1 MDNGL
6 EQADLFYVGVRKY
19 GLDEGTPWWERWF
32 FRAVYLP
39 FVRLSFKWLHIP
51 AQGTYHPDGS
61 FSWVENI
68 GVATSEQMAREM
80 CKGEFYDV
88 RPIPLNGCLPEESI
102 QYKKPVYPKA
112 KSPMRYA
119 RRAFRLEAVR
129 RKDVAMLQEV
139 EKRAENLLRTA
150 RAG

>member
-1 MDNGL
+1 M
-6 EQADLFYVGVRKY
+6 EQTDLFYVGVRKY
-19 GLDEGTPWWERWF
+19 GLDACSPWWEKLF

-39 FVRLSFKWLHIP
+39 FVCFSFKWLHIP
-51 AQGTYHPDGS
+51 AQGTYHKDGS

-68 GVATSEQMAREM
+68 GVATSEEIAREM
-80 CKGEFYDV
+80 CQGEFYEV

-102 QYKKPVYPKA
+102 QYKSPVYPRA
-112 KSPMRYA
+112 KSPGKYA

-139 EKRAENLLRTA
+139 ERSADRLLKTA